1 MDVARDRA
9 RQYLKA
15 LPVRDRVMLVRAD
28 GMATP
33 ATAFEVDHKKVE
45 DAIKASQPGSTALNL
60 DQALVFARHIQGQD
74 GHRVGEIAFIG
85 PGRTAPRDPG
95 TTALPR
101 NLRVISIPDNVENV
115 GLRKVGMR
123 RSGADSGALGNLRGR
138 AQLRSAAAHG
148 DALARFRTSGAGGPR
163 GGRVAPAARWR
174 RGRSRKPR
182 SNTAPA
188 PRACWASTFL
198 RTTAIRTTTMPNWN
212 CRRSRRCR

>member
-15 LPVRDRVMLVRAD
+15 LPARDRVMLVRAD

-33 ATAFEVDHKKVE
+33 ATAFEVDRNKVE
-45 DAIKASQPGSTALNL
+45 NAIKASQPGATALNL

-123 RSGADSGALGNLRGR
+123 RSGADSELWEIYVAVRNYGV
-138 AQLRSAAAHG
+138 AAAHG
-148 DALARFRTSGAGGPR
+148 DALARFRTSGNGRPCGGGFASSDAGGGR
-163 GGRVAPAARWR
+163 GVGSLVRISHQR
-174 RGRSRKPR
+174 RGHAGRPPV
-182 SNTAPA
+182 AA
-188 PRACWASTFL
+188 
-198 RTTAIRTTTMPNWN
+198 
-212 CRRSRRCR
+212 